1 VRPLKPKKFSLATLL
16 PLAELFVWFTLILVP
31 AVQTSIAFVRQ
42 SRSSSNENAPFPF
55 SRSLGYSLG
64 FAFEE
69 QFPTIVN
76 LNLPGVLIGLPISVP
91 VLQHLRAH
99 PAMLTTRSWAV
110 VTLPFFCLPAWW
122 FVGRGLDAVLV
133 WTRPRLGFRIIGS
146 ILCCACIAFA
156 IAIAKSPPNDR
167 SDLLPFMPGAI
178 LWAVAFGVFPFSW
191 LLPRERA
198 ETQETA

>member
-1 VRPLKPKKFSLATLL
+1 VRPLKPQKFSLATLL
-16 PLAELFVWFTLILVP
+16 PVAELFVWFTLVVIP

-42 SRSSSNENAPFPF
+42 SRYSSHENAPLPF

-133 WTRPRLGFRIIGS
+133 RARPQLAFRIIGS

-156 IAIAKSPPNDR
+156 IGIVTSGPNDR

-178 LWAVAFGVFPFSW
+178 LWAAGFGVFPLSW
-191 LLPRERA
+191 LLPQER
-198 ETQETA
+198 TKVQKTA